1 MFFEQ
6 KLKKLVYYYL
16 MINKNYILNTFKENV
31 FKKS

>member
-6 KLKKLVYYYL
+6 KLKKLVYYYW
-16 MINKNYILNTFKENV
+16 MINKNYILNTFEENV